1 MPYVDRFGWCVDQ
14 SRRARAV
21 RADNAGERFV
31 PHLFSSFFSI
41 LDPRR
46 ALAVDLS
53 LAAPSLPFPLLPLLL
68 PSLLLL
74 SFLFFFLLV
83 PFLIRWI
90 ASSPCFVF
98 FHLLTPLLL
107 LLLFLFISRLFF
119 IFLRRSSSS
128 SSPSLHP
135 STSTRYRHRA
145 FSLVFRRV
153 FMRLRWIYS
162 RIPLASSRR
171 PTRWS
176 FVGLVISRRRE
187 S

>member
-107 LLLFLFISRLFF
+107 LLLFLFISFSSFF
-119 IFLRRSSSS
+119 AVLLLLPLLLYIPLLRRGIGTEHSRSYFVASLCAS
-128 SSPSLHP
+128 VGFTRVFPSHP
-135 STSTRYRHRA
+135 LA
-145 FSLVFRRV
+145 DQLAGVSLV
-153 FMRLRWIYS
+153 S
-162 RIPLASSRR
+162 
-171 PTRWS
+171 
-176 FVGLVISRRRE
+176 
-187 S
+187 